1 MRKFFHVFLF
11 VFFAVFAEVNA
22 QEADSLAQ
30 VGPADDKP
38 QPTLVQT
45 QPTAAQLKIGYFS
58 YNEALCAMSQYSIAQ
73 ANLKALRSQ
82 FDMEMQSAEKEFSE
96 KYENFLE
103 EQRNMAAAIRD
114 KRQSEL
120 QLMMDRN
127 VSFRKEAERL
137 LAKAEADA
145 MAPLHQALAEVIKR
159 VAEERAYIMVVNTDS
174 NACPYLNPTMAED
187 ISTIIIDALK

>member
-30 VGPADDKP
+30 VGPADGKP